1 MPSPQ
6 SPPPRPTDPWSQR
19 WAGLARA
26 AGLRP
31 TEPVAIALS
40 GGADSIFL
48 LHALARAAEK
58 PRVLAIHVD
67 HGLRDQDSQ
76 DDAAFCARTAA
87 RLQVSFAR
95 LRVELDPNP
104 SGLEERAR
112 HARYEALVEETQN
125 NGLGILLTGHH
136 EDDALETLLQRW
148 TRGSD
153 LAGLPGLKRR
163 YTMSDTSG
171 RKLTVV
177 RPLLPLRREEVR
189 QILVDAQIEWREDA
203 TNQDQIFTRNRIR
216 EGLLP
221 ALNDA
226 SEGQAIDGLRAFA
239 SAVESLEGELASC
252 TAHITWSSRA
262 DLTHSSDPAL
272 GSAPQRIERTRI
284 SALPTPLQRRTLWRL
299 IQEGCGGA
307 PSRSLLDGV
316 TEDLSAGRLAK
327 HTLPG
332 GWLLELS
339 RHELSLLRPPLDPD
353 AEPNA
358 LEAPWTQSIPLVIDG
373 TTMLPDGRRLTTSWV
388 ETPGDQNHPS
398 REDQVELDSES
409 LPDNLLVRLPQAGD
423 RFQALGAPG
432 KRKLT
437 RFLSDAGIARE
448 QRAQIPLVLAGEEII
463 WVAGVRPGDRHRLRE
478 VTRRRLRLTIE
489 PAGEGTTPISEQ
501 SERILGPSA
510 VPHVESKTGESV

>member
-1 MPSPQ
+1 
-6 SPPPRPTDPWSQR
+6 
-19 WAGLARA
+19 
-26 AGLRP
+26 
-31 TEPVAIALS
+31 
-40 GGADSIFL
+40 
-48 LHALARAAEK
+48 
-58 PRVLAIHVD
+58 
-67 HGLRDQDSQ
+67 
-76 DDAAFCARTAA
+76 
-87 RLQVSFAR
+87 
-95 LRVELDPNP
+95 
-104 SGLEERAR
+104 
-112 HARYEALVEETQN
+112 
-125 NGLGILLTGHH
+125 
-136 EDDALETLLQRW
+136 
-148 TRGSD
+148 
-153 LAGLPGLKRR
+153 
-163 YTMSDTSG
+163 
-171 RKLTVV
+171 
-177 RPLLPLRREEVR
+177 
-189 QILVDAQIEWREDA
+189 
-203 TNQDQIFTRNRIR
+203 
-216 EGLLP
+216 
-221 ALNDA
+221 
-226 SEGQAIDGLRAFA
+226 
-239 SAVESLEGELASC
+239 
-252 TAHITWSSRA
+252 
-262 DLTHSSDPAL
+262 
-272 GSAPQRIERTRI
+272 
-284 SALPTPLQRRTLWRL
+284 
-299 IQEGCGGA
+299 
-307 PSRSLLDGV
+307 LDGV

-409 LPDNLLVRLPQAGD
+409 LPENLLVRLPQAGD

-478 VTRRRLRLTIE
+478 VTRRRLRLTVE